1 MCFGESIN
9 MDNFLLQ
16 CQPGIAQGQES
27 SAAFQAKTDQQWS
40 VHQAEQGK
48 TNFLTPMWMLK

>member
-1 MCFGESIN
+1 MERFLLSIMYLTITYLMCFGESIN
-9 MDNFLLQ
+9 MDIFLLQ

-40 VHQAEQGK
+40 VH
-48 TNFLTPMWMLK
+48 

>member
-1 MCFGESIN
+1 
-9 MDNFLLQ
+9 MDNFLFQ

-48 TNFLTPMWMLK
+48 NLFSNTYVDANVKI